1 MLYIV
6 PGILAGIIFYLILS
20 AVSWFVNKVWPKN
33 RQLRAHSRLAIHC
46 LAAITFTIFLVV
58 SGGGGNWA
66 THLQISGFLLSG
78 CMLSFVT
85 STRDT
90 PPRQEENG
98 QMPSR

>member
-1 MLYIV
+1 MLK
-6 PGILAGIIFYLILS
+6 LHDFC
-20 AVSWFVNKVWPKN
+20 N
-33 RQLRAHSRLAIHC
+33 RAI
-46 LAAITFTIFLVV
+46 AFTIFLVV
-58 SGGGGNWA
+58 FGGGGNWA

-90 PPRQEENG
+90 PPQQEENG

>member
-6 PGILAGIIFYLILS
+6 PGILAGIIFYLFLS
-20 AVSWFVNKVWPKN
+20 GVSWFVDKVWPKN
-33 RQLRAHSRLAIHC
+33 RQLRAHSRLVIHC

-58 SGGGGNWA
+58 SGGGGNWS

-85 STRDT
+85 STRET
-90 PPRQEENG
+90 PPQQEENG